1 MNKFV
6 SLQMFFERQ
15 EIIPWRSWWATDRKY
30 TKVRYM
36 LTAKE
41 IRDSY
46 KKFFESK
53 GHTIVPS
60 APMVIKD
67 DPTLMFTNAGMNQW
81 KDIILGTKQPEPR
94 RRADTQKCLRV
105 SGKHN
110 DLEEVG
116 HDTYHHTMFEML
128 GNWSFGDYFKEGA
141 IDMAWEYLVDV
152 LKLDPKDLYVT
163 VFEGDPA
170 EGLERDDEAAGY
182 WAKHVPADHI
192 INGNKHDNFW
202 EMGDTGP
209 CGPCSEIHVDSRTAE
224 QKANGLPGRE
234 LVNKDDPQVIEIWN
248 LVFMQYNRK
257 ADGSLEKLSMNVID
271 TGMGFERL
279 VRMLQGKHSN
289 YDTDIFQPII
299 REEER
304 ITGMKYQSS
313 EESDESG
320 KSGQSDNT
328 EAVNVAMRVCA
339 DHLRAVAF
347 SIADGQLPSNA
358 KAGYVIRRILRRAV
372 RYAYTFLGQKE
383 AFLYKL
389 LPVLVQEMGDAFP
402 ELKAQQELIG
412 RVMKEE
418 EDSFLRTLERG
429 INLLNGAMD
438 ELKAHQQTVLDGT
451 AAFRLF
457 DTYGFPLDLTEL
469 ICRENGFT
477 VDEEQFNAEMQKQK
491 ERARNAA
498 AVENGDWMELRQG
511 EQNFVGYD
519 YTEYE
524 CHILRYRQVTQKKN
538 TFYELVLDNTPFY
551 GEMGGQVGDQGVLV
565 SEDETVE
572 IIDTKRENNQSIH
585 IVKQLPKNLEAD
597 FMACVD
603 TDKRNASAANHTATH
618 LLDYALKQVL
628 GDHVEQKGSY
638 VSADTLRFDFSHFQK
653 VTDEEL
659 REVERLVNSMIRE
672 DLPLDEH
679 RNTPLEEAKEMGAI
693 ALFGEKYGDT
703 VRVVR
708 FGPSCEFCGGI
719 HARSTGRIGMFK
731 IVSEASV
738 AAGIRRIEAITGK
751 NCEEAIYAME
761 DTMRALKAMFNNA
774 KDLKAVLTKYMEE
787 HDAMK
792 KDIEQFQAQ
801 AVARMQQTLVE
812 RAENINGIR
821 VVKAVL
827 PIEAAAAKDL
837 VFKIREAIPE
847 QLVCVIGS
855 TAGNKPLL
863 SVMLSDDM
871 VKDHH
876 LHAGNIIREAAK
888 LIQGGGGGQPHFAS
902 AGGKHL
908 DGISQAVEKVIELAE
923 L

>member
-1 MNKFV
+1 M
-6 SLQMFFERQ
+6 M
-15 EIIPWRSWWATDRKY
+15 
-30 TKVRYM
+30 
-36 LTAKE
+36 TAKE

-53 GHTIVPS
+53 GHVIVPS

-81 KDIILGTKQPEPR
+81 KDIILGTKDPEPR

-141 IDMAWEYLVDV
+141 IDYAWEYLVDV
-152 LKLDPKDLYVT
+152 LHLDPNDLYVT
-163 VFEGDPA
+163 VFEGSP
-170 EGLERDDEAAGY
+170 EENIPRDEEAARY
-182 WAKHVPADHI
+182 WLKHVPADHI

-209 CGPCSEIHVDSRTAE
+209 CGPCSEIHVDSRPLD
-224 QKANGLPGRE
+224 QRGDVPGRD

-248 LVFMQYNRK
+248 IVFMQFNRK
-257 ADGSLEKLSMNVID
+257 ADGSLEPLAMNVID

-279 VRMLQGKHSN
+279 VRMMQGKHSN

-299 REEER
+299 KEEER
-304 ITGMKYQSS
+304 ITGKKYGEN
-313 EESDESG
+313 EETD
-320 KSGQSDNT
+320 
-328 EAVNVAMRVCA
+328 VAMRVVA

-358 KAGYVIRRILRRAV
+358 KAGYVIRRILRRAI

-383 AFLYKL
+383 AFIYRL
-389 LPVLVQEMGDAFP
+389 LPVLIQEMGDAFP
-402 ELKAQQELIG
+402 ELPAQRELIA

-418 EDSFLRTLERG
+418 EDSFLRTLEKG
-429 INLLNGAMD
+429 INMLQTAMD
-438 ELKAHQQTVLDGT
+438 QLKAEGKNQLDGVQ
-451 AAFRLF
+451 AFRLF
-457 DTYGFPLDLTEL
+457 DTYGFPLDLTQL
-469 ICRENGFT
+469 ICREHGFT
-477 VDEEQFNAEMQKQK
+477 VDEEQFDAEMQKQK

-498 AVENGDWMELRQG
+498 AVENGDWVDVAEGNQ
-511 EQNFVGYD
+511 QFVGYD

-524 CHILRYRQVTQKKN
+524 CHILRYRKVTQKKN
-538 TFYELVLDNTPFY
+538 TFYELVLDYTPFY
-551 GEMGGQVGDQGVLV
+551 GEMGGQVGDTGVLV

-572 IIDTKRENNQSIH
+572 VIDTKRENNQSIH
-585 IVKQLPKNLEAD
+585 IVKALPKNINAQ

-603 TDKRNASAANHTATH
+603 TDKRAGSAANHTATH

-638 VSADTLRFDFSHFQK
+638 VSANTLRFDFSHFQK
-653 VTDEEL
+653 VTDDEL
-659 REVERLVNSMIRE
+659 RQVERLVNDMIRQ
-672 DLPLDEH
+672 DIPLDEH
-679 RNTPLEEAKEMGAI
+679 RDTPMEEAKELGAI
-693 ALFGEKYGDT
+693 ALFGEKYGDR

-719 HARSTGRIGMFK
+719 HAQSTGRIGMFK
-731 IVSEASV
+731 IVSESSV
-738 AAGIRRIEAITGK
+738 AAGIRRIEALTGK
-751 NCEEAIYAME
+751 TCEEAYYALE
-761 DTMRALKAMFNNA
+761 DSMRQIKALFNNA
-774 KDLKAVLTKYMEE
+774 KDLQGVIAKYIEE

-792 KDIEQFQAQ
+792 KDIEAFRAQ
-801 AVARMQQTLVE
+801 AVERMAKTLVE
-812 RAENINGIR
+812 KASVVNGVNVI
-821 VVKAVL
+821 KAVI
-827 PIEAAAAKDL
+827 PFEPSAAKDL
-837 VFKIREAIPE
+837 VFKIREAMPE
-847 QLVCVIGS
+847 NLLCVIGS
-855 TAGNKPLL
+855 TANEKPML

-871 VKDHH
+871 VSSHD
-876 LHAGNIIREAAK
+876 LNAGKMVREAAR
-888 LIQGGGGGQPHFAS
+888 LIQGGGGGQPHYAQ
-902 AGGKHL
+902 AGGKNL
-908 DGISQAVEKVIELAE
+908 DGISAAVDKVIELAN

>member
-1 MNKFV
+1 M
-6 SLQMFFERQ
+6 
-15 EIIPWRSWWATDRKY
+15 
-30 TKVRYM
+30 
-36 LTAKE
+36 TANE
-41 IRDSY
+41 IRDSFKNY
-46 KKFFESK
+46 FESK

-81 KDIILGTKQPEPR
+81 KDIILGTRDPEPR
-94 RRADTQKCLRV
+94 RRADSQKCLRV

-163 VFEGDPA
+163 VFEGSK
-170 EGLERDDEAAGY
+170 EENLIRDDEAASY

-209 CGPCSEIHVDSRTAE
+209 SGPCSEIHLDSRTE
-224 QKANGLPGRE
+224 EEKAKVPGRE

-248 LVFMQYNRK
+248 IVFMQFNRK
-257 ADGSLEKLSMNVID
+257 ADGSLEPLSMNVID

-279 VRMLQGKHSN
+279 VRAMQGKHSN

-299 REEER
+299 KEISRL
-304 ITGMKYQSS
+304 
-313 EESDESG
+313 SG
-320 KSGQSDNT
+320 KEYGKEEDID
-328 EAVNVAMRVCA
+328 VAMRVIA
-339 DHLRAVAF
+339 DHMRAVSF

-383 AFLYKL
+383 AFIYKL
-389 LPVLVQEMGDAFP
+389 LPVFIGEMGGAYP
-402 ELKAQQELIG
+402 ELVAQRDLIG

-418 EDSFLRTLERG
+418 EDSFLRTLDKG

-438 ELKAHQQTVLDGT
+438 ELKAHGKTQLDGEQ
-451 AAFRLF
+451 AFRLF

-469 ICRENGFT
+469 ICRENGYT
-477 VDEEQFNAEMQKQK
+477 VDEAGFGVEMEKQK
-491 ERARNAA
+491 ARARNAA
-498 AVENGDWMELRQG
+498 AVENGDWEVLKEG
-511 EQNFVGYD
+511 EQKFQGYD

-524 CHILRYRQVTQKKN
+524 CHILRYRKVTQKKQ

-551 GEMGGQVGDQGVLV
+551 GEMGGQVGDCGVLV
-565 SEDETVE
+565 NENETIE
-572 IIDTKRENNQSIH
+572 IIDTKRENNQSVH
-585 IVKQLPKNLEAD
+585 IVKQLPKDPTAD

-603 TDKRNASAANHTATH
+603 IDKRNGSAANHTATH

-628 GDHVEQKGSY
+628 GDHVEQKGSF

-659 REVERLVNSMIRE
+659 RQVERLVNSMIRE
-672 DLPLDEH
+672 DLPRDEH
-679 RNTPLEEAKEMGAI
+679 RDTPIEEAKKLGAI
-693 ALFGEKYGDT
+693 ALFGEKYGDK
-703 VRVVR
+703 VRVIR

-719 HARSTGRIGMFK
+719 HALSTGRIGMFK
-731 IVSEASV
+731 IVSASSV
-738 AAGIRRIEAITGK
+738 AAGIRRIEAKTGK
-751 NCEEAIYAME
+751 ECEEMMYNLEDGLKAI
-761 DTMRALKAMFNNA
+761 RAMFNNA
-774 KDLKAVLTKYMEE
+774 KDLRGVIEKYIEE
-787 HDAMK
+787 HDSMK
-792 KDIEQFQAQ
+792 KDIEQFRAQ
-801 AVARMQQTLVE
+801 NVE
-812 RAENINGIR
+812 RAKESLIEKARTVNGVT
-821 VVKAVL
+821 VVSAIL
-827 PIEAAAAKDL
+827 PMMPQGVKDL
-837 VFKIREAIPE
+837 VFKIRQAVPE
-847 QLVCVIGS
+847 NLLCVIGS
-855 TAGNKPLL
+855 VDAGKPML

-871 VKDHH
+871 VKDHG
-876 LHAGNIIREAAK
+876 LNAGQLVREAAK
-888 LIQGGGGGQPHFAS
+888 LIQGGGGGQPHYAT
-902 AGGKHL
+902 AGGKNA
-908 DGISQAVEKVIELAE
+908 DGLSAAIDCVISKI
-923 L
+923 